1 MGHSLSMRAAQLLL
15 GLGLLLTASSSP
27 QGAREKFKEHLQK
40 ISPCGEGVK
49 PACKP
54 KDWESC
60 TCPGGETVDVD
71 LEKDFKAFKQEMRKE
86 LILSKSPC
94 GAGIEPTGCTCEDG
108 STVTLDFTPGT
119 KPCDGALDFCS
130 CPNGETFDKQ
140 QIKEIVKSLKAERGK
155 N

>member
-1 MGHSLSMRAAQLLL
+1 MGSHNMRAAQLLL
-15 GLGLLLTASSSP
+15 GLGLLLPASTSP
-27 QGAREKFKEHLQK
+27 
-40 ISPCGEGVK
+40 S
-49 PACKP
+49 
-54 KDWESC
+54 
-60 TCPGGETVDVD
+60 GETVEVD

-86 LILSKSPC
+86 MFLSKSPC
-94 GAGIEPTGCTCEDG
+94 GAVIDHLHLCCTCEDG
-108 STVTLDFTPGT
+108 STDTLDFTPGT